1 MRTPSPFIFVI
12 FGGSGDLAKR
22 KLIPALFKLFM
33 EKHLPDDF
41 VILGLGR
48 QAFTDESY
56 RAAILERYDSKQEG
70 SADSIAAEKFAQKLY
85 YQVFDIDKSQDYG
98 ALKSRLTTLDVEN
111 KIGGNFLY
119 YLAIPPELFVHVATE
134 LGRVGLQKQVN
145 DQQWKRVILEK
156 PFGRSLA
163 SAVQLNQALD
173 HIFDENQIY
182 RIDHYLGKETVQ
194 NIFALRFANGM
205 FEQIWN
211 REHISHIEVTAAENI
226 GVENRGGY
234 YETAGAMRDMV
245 QNHLLQL
252 VATIAMDPPDQFEP
266 NAIRDEKVAVF
277 DALRPLDDATIPTN
291 VIRGQYIA
299 STIRGEK
306 VAGYR
311 EETKV
316 AVHSTTETFIALKL
330 YIDNER
336 WQDVPFYIRTG
347 KRLPTRV
354 TEVVIHFKPTQHHLL
369 RESPGAGNNDNQL
382 IIRIQP
388 DEGILVKFGMKIPGA
403 GYAIKNVGMD
413 FHYSDLADTSLPEA
427 YERLL
432 LDALLGDSTL
442 YARADGVEAA
452 WRWVDRILTFWQA
465 NPGFKLFG
473 YPAGTWGPIEAV
485 ELFDEPAMDW
495 RYPCKNL
502 TGEETFCE
510 L

>member
-1 MRTPSPFIFVI
+1 MRTPNPFIFII

-22 KLIPALFKLFM
+22 KLIPALFKLYK
-33 EKHLPDDF
+33 EDHLPGDF

-48 QAFTDESY
+48 QVFTDESY
-56 RAAILERYDSKQEG
+56 RTAMLESHTELTTDSE
-70 SADSIAAEKFAQKLY
+70 DSTTAEKFGQHVY
-85 YQVFDIDKSQDYG
+85 YQVFDIGESQDYL
-98 ALKSRLTTLDVEN
+98 ALKTRLTTLDHDYH
-111 KIGGNFLY
+111 IDGNYLY
-119 YLAIPPELFVHVATE
+119 YLAIPPELFVNVATH
-134 LGRVGLQKQVN
+134 LGNVGLQKQTN
-145 DQQWKRVILEK
+145 EHQWKRVILEK

-163 SAVQLNQALD
+163 SAVQLNQALVK
-173 HIFDENQIY
+173 IFDENQIY

-194 NIFALRFANGM
+194 NILALRFANGM

-211 REHISHIEVTAAENI
+211 REHISHIEVTAAENL

-245 QNHLLQL
+245 QNHLLQV
-252 VATIAMDPPDQFEP
+252 VATIAMDPPDQFEA
-266 NAIRDEKVAVF
+266 NAIRDEKVAIF
-277 DALRPLDDATIPTN
+277 NALRPLDDAAIQTN

-299 STIRGEK
+299 STIRGQK

-311 EETKV
+311 DEFKV
-316 AVHSTTETFIALKL
+316 APRSTTETFIALKL
-330 YIDNER
+330 YIDNDR
-336 WQDVPFYIRTG
+336 WQDVPFYVRTG

-354 TEVVIHFKPTQHHLL
+354 TEVVIHFRATPHQLFKDGQDLV
-369 RESPGAGNNDNQL
+369 SNDNQL

-452 WRWVDRILTFWQA
+452 WRWVVRILTFWEA
-465 NPGFKLFG
+465 NPEFKLFG

-485 ELFDEPAMDW
+485 ELFNDPTMDW

-502 TGEETFCE
+502 TGEDTFCE

>member
-1 MRTPSPFIFVI
+1 MRMPHPFIFII

-22 KLIPALFKLFM
+22 KLIPALYRLFI
-33 EKHLPDDF
+33 EKHLPENF

-48 QAFTDESY
+48 QKYTDDSY
-56 RAAILERYDSKQEG
+56 RTAMVEKLSDSQNGAESG
-70 SADSIAAEKFAQKLY
+70 SPAEKFADHVY
-85 YQVFDIDKSQDYG
+85 YQEFDIGNFNDYDI
-98 ALKSRLTTLDVEN
+98 LKNRLVKLDDEN
-111 KIGGNFLY
+111 QIGGNYLY
-119 YLAIPPELFVHVATE
+119 YLAIPPELFVDVATA
-134 LGRVGLQKQVN
+134 LGKVGLQKQAN
-145 DQQWKRVILEK
+145 QHQWKRVILEK
-156 PFGRSLA
+156 PFGRSLD
-163 SAVQLNQALD
+163 SAVKLNQALVK
-173 HIFDENQIY
+173 IFDENQIY

-211 REHISHIEVTAAENI
+211 GEHISHIEVTAAENL

-252 VATIAMDPPDQFEP
+252 VATIAMNPPTVFEP
-266 NAIRDEKVAVF
+266 DAIRDEKAAVF
-277 DALRPLDDATIPTN
+277 SALRPLDDETIQTN
-291 VIRGQYIA
+291 VVRGQYIA

-311 EETKV
+311 EEPKV
-316 AVHSTTETFIALKL
+316 NPQSSTETFIALKL
-330 YIDNER
+330 YIDNAR
-336 WQDVPFYIRTG
+336 WQGVPFYVRTG

-354 TEVVIHFKPTQHHLL
+354 SEVVIHFKPPEHQFF
-369 RESPGAGNNDNQL
+369 RESGMTGVHDNQL

-452 WRWVDRILTFWQA
+452 WRWVDRILVFWQA
-465 NPGFKLFG
+465 NPEFKLYG
-473 YPAGTWGPIEAV
+473 YPAGTWGPPEAV
-485 ELFDEPAMDW
+485 ELFDDPGMDW